1 VHLLGHERVRPK
13 SKPMS
18 LAGKLKRIPQAHAS
32 ELIREKLPPVEAREH
47 QKMCVGGIVEEASL
61 HGE

>member
-1 VHLLGHERVRPK
+1 
-13 SKPMS
+13 MS

-32 ELIREKLPPVEAREH
+32 ELIREKVPPVEAREH